1 VISVDWDS
9 KESHIKF
16 AQSPAYEPFK
26 ENLSVLMTAVHFH
39 HVAFSPFPPKIVTR
53 APVIEFAT
61 FLDTKPHFLS
71 NIEKFMKGIGTPDEC
86 YGSAWGD
93 SVETDVGKHSDGSV
107 KGKATVLL
115 IGWESKEAHMRF
127 RETDV
132 FEKNIGLLREGMGGV
147 EMVSL
152 GWMGV
157 PDVEIVKLLIL
168 RLVSRPFHSRID
180 RMGIEMYDK
189 MTPSFIH
196 IHTIT
201 SWWLRP
207 ISRIHC
213 CCHIIF
219 KICTSPW
226 KSEEQLDLETKHLFN
241 TYAIH
246 ANLLQNRKI

>member
-1 VISVDWDS
+1 MVTPVTEIAYITLKPDTDISGSSDAARAWKGGLSVIAKQEGYQGSSYGRAVESPDVLMWFIDWDS

-26 ENLSVLMTAVHFH
+26 ENLSALMTAVHFH

-71 NIEKFMKGIGTPDEC
+71 NVEKFMKGIGTPDEC

-127 RETDV
+127 RESDV

-147 EMVSL
+147 EMFH
-152 GWMGV
+152 
-157 PDVEIVKLLIL
+157 I
-168 RLVSRPFHSRID
+168 PF
-180 RMGIEMYDK
+180 
-189 MTPSFIH
+189 T
-196 IHTIT
+196 
-201 SWWLRP
+201 
-207 ISRIHC
+207 
-213 CCHIIF
+213 
-219 KICTSPW
+219 
-226 KSEEQLDLETKHLFN
+226 
-241 TYAIH
+241 A
-246 ANLLQNRKI
+246 A